1 MDSVRSRHREAHL
14 ARVHEYLQRRR
25 RQRLPEAYSHDS
37 ASGQQMA
44 QPSPPLS
51 GDSAGALNKRHR
63 KQPKESPRVLTYHE
77 IPLLTLDWNNDKA
90 ADNVGDT
97 PAVNDMW
104 ESFLNGA
111 DDTSDKETSVCDV
124 WQAFLNESSCTEH
137 SGVPE
142 SEWLQTAVSVSPSND
157 KEVKPQHVPNSPE
170 REFQVGPDPPEAA
183 SHAATHARVALKT
196 TDRQLAEACVS
207 GSNGD
212 SAATQ
217 HASERSQ
224 TNSPTDAACKFSPE
238 GETSV
243 SRGSVDSSADCHGR
257 ARWERQKG
265 EAMKGG
271 AEGTGG
277 DEPCAAPTADLV
289 TSPGESG
296 TTDVTAMAPS
306 QNASVN
312 DRISQGARR
321 DEGLPNRREGQVT
334 GTRHNAADD
343 TLAFRG
349 TIRRGTKDEER
360 LVSSTPRQGAEEG
373 IVKKS
378 TGKKVSMGEEM
389 VGPPKTEECEISQ
402 KRADEKQPGEFRLNR
417 NSGNPLQENEGSGE
431 ETGPAQSHVDEF
443 DLNQTCQDSFEGSQI
458 VASKSKSE
466 GSKNESVALNNKDLK
481 LFTEPGGP
489 SSCST
494 TCEETKGLTGGEV
507 EITQVL
513 NEDEWWHQ
521 GRALQLNPAWRR
533 GSTSLTSGERNKPSQ
548 AISVEEELQSQT
560 TQENVVLKSEEGKQ
574 GSVANQTED
583 RQRASREGVTEE
595 GQGMDPGQ
603 TGESRQTQEVLPG
616 DHETLRPF
624 PEHKCYPE
632 PLEVVEMRWTHS
644 QHQTAGQ
651 REDTGHKI
659 EIDASRDAQRQP
671 ETFVRTEEDMSHR
684 GEDERVSVGEPKIE
698 ALEELTGNAGI
709 PEGERRNAPAQFKEQ
724 GLSAEVESSPLVE
737 YKELSEGTKDPI
749 TAENTATLEVIELG
763 VEKMLIER
771 FGEDLVRAIWEE
783 VFNLKT
789 WGSNRDFNLV
799 VADVPHVT
807 REGLLFEKNDDDAF
821 DSGVFSLTDL
831 SSDFS
836 HCQEHTS
843 VAESSEYFPKERSQ
857 TLIAAEQT
865 YLNLNSQTNLNL
877 RAYCSQDFAPVSLS
891 ESAQSSTSDQERS
904 VTPQEAGRQIKESVV
919 THKESFNQSTHPSHE
934 LKGSDGLVWWSL
946 LFILSHITRRLICTL
961 LVAGFFSIVY
971 LCDFPAFF
979 ALYVF
984 SLCWWFYKWKRH
996 QVTST
1001 KGVMG

>member
-1 MDSVRSRHREAHL
+1 MKSRHREAHL
-14 ARVHEYLQRRR
+14 ARVHEHLQRRG
-25 RQRLPEAYSHDS
+25 QHLPEAHSHD
-37 ASGQQMA
+37 AAGGQQMA

-51 GDSAGALNKRHR
+51 LNKRHR
-63 KQPKESPRVLTYHE
+63 KQAKESPRVLTYHE

-90 ADNVGDT
+90 ADNMGDT
-97 PAVNDMW
+97 PAANDMW

-111 DDTSDKETSVCDV
+111 DDTSDKETSVCDA

-157 KEVKPQHVPNSPE
+157 KEVKTQHAASSPE
-170 REFQVGPDPPEAA
+170 REFQVGADPPEAA
-183 SHAATHARVALKT
+183 SRARVAL
-196 TDRQLAEACVS
+196 DAADCQPAEACVS
-207 GSNGD
+207 GSKDDNT
-212 SAATQ
+212 ATQ
-217 HASERSQ
+217 HASQRSQ
-224 TNSPTDAACKFSPE
+224 TNSPTDAACKFSLE
-238 GETSV
+238 GEMSV

-257 ARWERQKG
+257 ARWERRKG
-265 EAMKGG
+265 EAMKGI
-271 AEGTGG
+271 GG
-277 DEPCAAPTADLV
+277 GEPFAAPTADLV

-296 TTDVTAMAPS
+296 TTDMTAMAPS

-321 DEGLPNRREGQVT
+321 DEGLSNHREGQDT
-334 GTRHNAADD
+334 GTRHNVADD

-349 TIRRGTKDEER
+349 TIRRGTKDEQR
-360 LVSSTPRQGAEEG
+360 FVSSTPRQGAEEG

-378 TGKKVSMGEEM
+378 RENKVSMGEEIF
-389 VGPPKTEECEISQ
+389 GPQKTEECEISQ
-402 KRADEKQPGEFRLNR
+402 KHADEKQPGEFRLNR
-417 NSGNPLQENEGSGE
+417 NSGNPLQENEGGGE
-431 ETGPAQSHVDEF
+431 EKGPAQSHADEF
-443 DLNQTCQDSFEGSQI
+443 DPNQTCQDSFTGRQAM
-458 VASKSKSE
+458 ASKSKSE
-466 GSKNESVALNNKDLK
+466 GSKNESVASKNKDLK
-481 LFTEPGGP
+481 LFTKTEGP

-507 EITQVL
+507 EITQVW
-513 NEDEWWHQ
+513 NEGEWWHQ
-521 GRALQLNPAWRR
+521 GKALQLNP
-533 GSTSLTSGERNKPSQ
+533 
-548 AISVEEELQSQT
+548 ELQRQT
-560 TQENVVLKSEEGKQ
+560 TQEDAGLKSEEVKQ
-574 GSVANQTED
+574 RLVANQTEEG
-583 RQRASREGVTEE
+583 RRVSREGVTEE
-595 GQGMDPGQ
+595 RQGMDPDR
-603 TGESRQTQEVLPG
+603 TGESREMQEVLPG
-616 DHETLRPF
+616 DHETITPF
-624 PEHKCYPE
+624 PKHKRYPE

-644 QHQTAGQ
+644 QHRAKGQ

-659 EIDASRDAQRQP
+659 EIDASRELRRQP
-671 ETFVRTEEDMSHR
+671 ETLVRTEEDVSHR
-684 GEDERVSVGEPKIE
+684 GEDERVSVGELKID

-749 TAENTATLEVIELG
+749 TAENTAALKVIELG

-771 FGEDLVRAIWEE
+771 FGDDLVRAIWEE

-836 HCQEHTS
+836 HCQDQEHTS
-843 VAESSEYFPKERSQ
+843 VAESNEYFPKERSQ
-857 TLIAAEQT
+857 TPIAAEQT

-877 RAYCSQDFAPVSLS
+877 RAHCSQDLAPVSLS
-891 ESAQSSTSDQERS
+891 ESAQSTTSDQERS
-904 VTPQEAGRQIKESVV
+904 VTPQETGRQIKERVV
-919 THKESFNQSTHPSHE
+919 THKESFNRSAHPSHK
-934 LKGSDGLVWWSL
+934 LKESDGLVWWSL
-946 LFILSHITRRLICTL
+946 LFIFSHITRLLICSL

-996 QVTST
+996 QATST
-1001 KGVMG
+1001 KGMVG